1 MRRLVIG
8 LVTLAALTSSPAASA
23 WTWPL
28 GGDVLRAYSL
38 GSDAYSAGQ
47 HRGVDVAGS
56 AGELVRAPV
65 SGTVTF
71 AGVVPSSGRTVTVQA
86 GEYAVSLTHLGE
98 VTAVKGA
105 VIAEGESL
113 GTAGISGEAEWP
125 APYVHLG
132 VRISDAA
139 DGYVDPATLLPPR
152 APVLRLLRPPRR
164 KVP

>member
-86 GEYAVSLTHLGE
+86 GEL
-98 VTAVKGA
+98 
-105 VIAEGESL
+105 
-113 GTAGISGEAEWP
+113 
-125 APYVHLG
+125 
-132 VRISDAA
+132 RR
-139 DGYVDPATLLPPR
+139 LPD
-152 APVLRLLRPPRR
+152 PPRR
-164 KVP
+164 GHGRERGGDRRGRVPRHRGHQRRG